1 MPRVGYLQGRTT
13 ECTGQGEAKAE
24 AGQAGRARARAR
36 ARDLFSGLQSTALP
50 YRTKPHTPH
59 AARRTPHAA
68 HCTFNKAV
76 FGPCPLLN
84 WLVVVPLLLLLLL
97 VRFSPL
103 ARLCQPIPRVRLH
116 PPKLSRLPLL
126 AHSY

>member
-13 ECTGQGEAKAE
+13 ECTSAGQGEAKAE

-36 ARDLFSGLQSTALP
+36 ARDLFSGLQSTAPP
-50 YRTKPHTPH
+50 YRTKPH
-59 AARRTPHAA
+59 TPHAA

-84 WLVVVPLLLLLLL
+84 WLAVVVLLLLLLL